1 MTYIFESGLAH
12 HIEGLIQQKRADG
25 YAYNS
30 EEKLL
35 KRFDTFCVQNYPE
48 LTTVTYE
55 MAAKWSEA
63 RPGEGDAYH
72 NRRMSMVKV
81 LSEYI
86 LSLGQEAYIPN
97 FFCKAYRPVLYI
109 PSKEE
114 VKELLQKMD
123 IRTSHNSEQ
132 FRLDRECKILFL
144 LYFCCGLRLSEGRL
158 LKWEHI
164 DLDKGIL
171 TVLGSK
177 VTRTA
182 LYIFHRIAFRYLK
195 TIKNVRKC
203 FSPELTGLF
212 REKIHISLFRALE

>member
-72 NRRMSMVKV
+72 NRCMSMVKV

-109 PSKEE
+109 
-114 VKELLQKMD
+114 
-123 IRTSHNSEQ
+123 
-132 FRLDRECKILFL
+132 
-144 LYFCCGLRLSEGRL
+144 LSTRL
-158 LKWEHI
+158 LKRADRSQKVNSSNRTFKE
-164 DLDKGIL
+164 KYL
-171 TVLGSK
+171 TRV
-177 VTRTA
+177 
-182 LYIFHRIAFRYLK
+182 
-195 TIKNVRKC
+195 
-203 FSPELTGLF
+203 GL
-212 REKIHISLFRALE
+212 

>member
-72 NRRMSMVKV
+72 NRCMSLVKV

-123 IRTSHNSEQ
+123 SRTSHNSEQ

>member
-72 NRRMSMVKV
+72 LV
-81 LSEYI
+81 E
-86 LSLGQEAYIPN
+86 
-97 FFCKAYRPVLYI
+97 KAF
-109 PSKEE
+109 
-114 VKELLQKMD
+114 D
-123 IRTSHNSEQ
+123 
-132 FRLDRECKILFL
+132 
-144 LYFCCGLRLSEGRL
+144 
-158 LKWEHI
+158 
-164 DLDKGIL
+164 
-171 TVLGSK
+171 
-177 VTRTA
+177 
-182 LYIFHRIAFRYLK
+182 
-195 TIKNVRKC
+195 TI
-203 FSPELTGLF
+203 
-212 REKIHISLFRALE
+212 REKDSVSGKVIPEVIPYEE

>member
-1 MTYIFESGLAH
+1 MPIIPKKA
-12 HIEGLIQQKRADG
+12 I
-25 YAYNS
+25 
-30 EEKLL
+30 

-72 NRRMSMVKV
+72 NRCMSLVKV

-114 VKELLQKMD
+114 VRNCYRKW
-123 IRTSHNSEQ
+123 IAA
-132 FRLDRECKILFL
+132 RLIIQSNLDSIESARFFSPIFL
-144 LYFCCGLRLSEGRL
+144 LRSASVRRAIAKMG
-158 LKWEHI
+158 
-164 DLDKGIL
+164 
-171 TVLGSK
+171 
-177 VTRTA
+177 A
-182 LYIFHRIAFRYLK
+182 HR
-195 TIKNVRKC
+195 
-203 FSPELTGLF
+203 PG
-212 REKIHISLFRALE
+212 

>member
-86 LSLGQEAYIPN
+86 LSLGQESILKSIPRFSSAAITYGAYL
-97 FFCKAYRPVLYI
+97 APVSAI
-109 PSKEE
+109 PSISGYA
-114 VKELLQKMD
+114 V
-123 IRTSHNSEQ
+123 RRFVATSVPFSTATSHSS
-132 FRLDRECKILFL
+132 FTI
-144 LYFCCGLRLSEGRL
+144 S
-158 LKWEHI
+158 
-164 DLDKGIL
+164 
-171 TVLGSK
+171 TPSSSK
-177 VTRTA
+177 
-182 LYIFHRIAFRYLK
+182 AFR
-195 TIKNVRKC
+195 
-203 FSPELTGLF
+203 
-212 REKIHISLFRALE
+212 

>member
-72 NRRMSMVKV
+72 NRRMS
-81 LSEYI
+81 
-86 LSLGQEAYIPN
+86 
-97 FFCKAYRPVLYI
+97 
-109 PSKEE
+109 
-114 VKELLQKMD
+114 
-123 IRTSHNSEQ
+123 T
-132 FRLDRECKILFL
+132 FL
-144 LYFCCGLRLSEGRL
+144 IFSAR
-158 LKWEHI
+158 
-164 DLDKGIL
+164 L
-171 TVLGSK
+171 TVRFFTFHQKRKLRNCYRKWISA
-177 VTRTA
+177 RLIIQSNLDSIESA
-182 LYIFHRIAFRYLK
+182 RFFFSYIFAAVCVCQK
-195 TIKNVRKC
+195 GDC
-203 FSPELTGLF
+203 
-212 REKIHISLFRALE
+212 

>member
-72 NRRMSMVKV
+72 NRCMSIQSN
-81 LSEYI
+81 LDSIE
-86 LSLGQEAYIPN
+86 SAR
-97 FFCKAYRPVLYI
+97 FFF
-109 PSKEE
+109 S
-114 VKELLQKMD
+114 
-123 IRTSHNSEQ
+123 
-132 FRLDRECKILFL
+132 
-144 LYFCCGLRLSEGRL
+144 
-158 LKWEHI
+158 
-164 DLDKGIL
+164 
-171 TVLGSK
+171 
-177 VTRTA
+177 
-182 LYIFHRIAFRYLK
+182 YIFAAVCVCQK
-195 TIKNVRKC
+195 GDC
-203 FSPELTGLF
+203 
-212 REKIHISLFRALE
+212 

>member
-35 KRFDTFCVQNYPE
+35 KRFDTFCAQNYPE

-144 LYFCCGLRLSEGRL
+144 LYFAAVCVCQ
-158 LKWEHI
+158 
-164 DLDKGIL
+164 KGD
-171 TVLGSK
+171 
-177 VTRTA
+177 
-182 LYIFHRIAFRYLK
+182 
-195 TIKNVRKC
+195 C
-203 FSPELTGLF
+203 
-212 REKIHISLFRALE
+212 

>member
-72 NRRMSMVKV
+72 NRCMSMVKV
-81 LSEYI
+81 VYLDNVSVNGNLPKICRHVPGGDE
-86 LSLGQEAYIPN
+86 LH
-97 FFCKAYRPVLYI
+97 FF
-109 PSKEE
+109 
-114 VKELLQKMD
+114 
-123 IRTSHNSEQ
+123 
-132 FRLDRECKILFL
+132 
-144 LYFCCGLRLSEGRL
+144 
-158 LKWEHI
+158 
-164 DLDKGIL
+164 
-171 TVLGSK
+171 
-177 VTRTA
+177 
-182 LYIFHRIAFRYLK
+182 
-195 TIKNVRKC
+195 KN
-203 FSPELTGLF
+203 
-212 REKIHISLFRALE
+212 

>member
-72 NRRMSMVKV
+72 NRCMSMVKV
-81 LSEYI
+81 LTTKTLVASTKP
-86 LSLGQEAYIPN
+86 SN
-97 FFCKAYRPVLYI
+97 RPTLPVRAKVR
-109 PSKEE
+109 S
-114 VKELLQKMD
+114 
-123 IRTSHNSEQ
+123 R
-132 FRLDRECKILFL
+132 
-144 LYFCCGLRLSEGRL
+144 RLSSTR
-158 LKWEHI
+158 
-164 DLDKGIL
+164 
-171 TVLGSK
+171 SK
-177 VTRTA
+177 R
-182 LYIFHRIAFRYLK
+182 
-195 TIKNVRKC
+195 
-203 FSPELTGLF
+203 P
-212 REKIHISLFRALE
+212 SL

>member
-72 NRRMSMVKV
+72 NRCMSMVKV

-109 PSKEE
+109 ESNAVSLIEE
-114 VKELLQKMD
+114 ERPFQPPLLAHSRHEKTLLSSVWSGMRGQGQNLYVPGVIFGK
-123 IRTSHNSEQ
+123 N
-132 FRLDRECKILFL
+132 LPCKP
-144 LYFCCGLRLSEGRL
+144 R
-158 LKWEHI
+158 W
-164 DLDKGIL
+164 KG
-171 TVLGSK
+171 
-177 VTRTA
+177 
-182 LYIFHRIAFRYLK
+182 
-195 TIKNVRKC
+195 
-203 FSPELTGLF
+203 
-212 REKIHISLFRALE
+212 